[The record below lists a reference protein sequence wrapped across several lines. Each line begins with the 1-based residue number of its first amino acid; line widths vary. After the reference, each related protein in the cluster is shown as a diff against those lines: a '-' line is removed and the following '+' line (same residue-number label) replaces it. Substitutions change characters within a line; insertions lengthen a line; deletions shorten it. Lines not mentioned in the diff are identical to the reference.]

1 MKWVKQSVGYW
12 CDDIK
17 QGRCIGQGVCVA
29 LLDTGIA
36 RHPDLKG
43 SVVKFCDFTK
53 EGSLPG
59 EKCYDD
65 SGHGTHVAGILCGSG
80 KVSAGAYAGM
90 APKAKLVV
98 GKVLDK
104 DGNGDVS
111 HVMKGIEWIL
121 KERKKY
127 GIRIVNISV
136 GTNPGLAKKQK
147 EHLFELRKDGI

>member
-1 MKWVKQSVGYW
+1 MRKRKSSQREHTQAW
-12 CDDIK
+12 
-17 QGRCIGQGVCVA
+17 
-29 LLDTGIA
+29 
-36 RHPDLKG
+36 
-43 SVVKFCDFTK
+43 
-53 EGSLPG
+53 
-59 EKCYDD
+59 
-65 SGHGTHVAGILCGSG
+65 
-80 KVSAGAYAGM
+80 

-136 GTNPGLAKKQK
+136 GTNPGLAKKTK
-147 EHLFELRKDGI
+147 RTAA